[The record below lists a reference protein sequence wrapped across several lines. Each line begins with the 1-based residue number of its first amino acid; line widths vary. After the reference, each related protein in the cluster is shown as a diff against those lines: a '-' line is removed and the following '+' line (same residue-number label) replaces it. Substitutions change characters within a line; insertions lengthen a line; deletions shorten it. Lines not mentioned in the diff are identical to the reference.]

1 MCVSGDLE
9 ILLLFALT
17 CPEDINGLTLSSFLS
32 EYSRKFPLLTI
43 SNWNDDICIDEN
55 NNNYIEIMDTSR
67 TIKNDCILLMINN

>member
-17 CPEDINGLTLSSFLS
+17 CPEDINGLTLSSLLS

-43 SNWNDDICIDEN
+43 SNWNDDICIDQN
-55 NNNYIEIMDTSR
+55 NNNYIEIMDTSH